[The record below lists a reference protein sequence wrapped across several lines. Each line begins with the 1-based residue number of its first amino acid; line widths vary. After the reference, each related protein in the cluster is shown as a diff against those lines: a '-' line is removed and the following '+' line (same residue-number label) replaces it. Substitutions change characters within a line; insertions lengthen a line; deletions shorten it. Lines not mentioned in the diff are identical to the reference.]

1 MLTGLF
7 TSGSARP
14 MMAILALRGA
24 RDQVGGDQVRRR
36 HDAVGGLMVLVDRDH
51 VEAELLRIDELVDIG
66 LILVGALLRIVERVR
81 QHHPGGAVLV
91 ALGHVERAI
100 RHQMKECELHQ
111 RVPAYR
117 RMISFAVISGFS
129 TAGT

>member
-1 MLTGLF
+1 M
-7 TSGSARP
+7 
-14 MMAILALRGA
+14 
-24 RDQVGGDQVRRR
+24 
-36 HDAVGGLMVLVDRDH
+36 
-51 VEAELLRIDELVDIG
+51 
-66 LILVGALLRIVERVR
+66 
-81 QHHPGGAVLV
+81 LV

-100 RHQMKECELHQ
+100 RHQVEECELHQ